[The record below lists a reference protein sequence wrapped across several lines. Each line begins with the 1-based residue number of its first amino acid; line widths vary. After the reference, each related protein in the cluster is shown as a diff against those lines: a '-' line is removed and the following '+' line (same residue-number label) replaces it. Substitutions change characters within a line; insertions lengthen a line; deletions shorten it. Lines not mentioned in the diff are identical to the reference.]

1 MILEWSIGK
10 IRIKIGRDKKIME
23 EKWAFMFIKSFDNAR
38 LIFKIFGQNKTLDN
52 ENTYKMY
59 WIFAKFS
66 NTIYTHLE
74 TFFIKDY

>member
-1 MILEWSIGK
+1 
-10 IRIKIGRDKKIME
+10 ME
-23 EKWAFMFIKSFDNAR
+23 EKLVFMCIKSFEKAR
-38 LIFKIFGQNKTLDN
+38 LIFKIFGQKKPSDN

-59 WIFAKFS
+59 EIFAKFS